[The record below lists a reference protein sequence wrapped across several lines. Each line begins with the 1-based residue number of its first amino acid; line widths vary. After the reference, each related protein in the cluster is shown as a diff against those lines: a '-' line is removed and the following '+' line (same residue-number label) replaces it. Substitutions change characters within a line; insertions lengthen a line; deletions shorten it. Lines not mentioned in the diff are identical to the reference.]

1 MRNFYFKGQRFTDK
15 LKRSN
20 IKILI
25 LLLLV
30 LFSTISYATDT
41 TLKLQYLFN
50 STGND
55 YIADNSGNGYK
66 AVVMNG
72 ATVKQLGRFNVL
84 DLGSLNGYVDM
95 TANTGNLINSLTG
108 DFTVSSYVYVNSSVN
123 LNAAGN
129 FIWTFAN
136 SADMSSTG
144 NGNMF
149 FTASNTRYAIT
160 TTYWS
165 SELSVSNGSTF
176 PQGSWQHV
184 TYTQN
189 GNTGTVYI
197 NGISVKTGSVTT
209 KPSALGATTNN
220 YIGRSCYSSDA
231 YLLNTLLTDFRVYNR
246 ALSTTEIVSLAS
258 QKAGL
263 DSAMVAQQVA
273 DAKAKLILTGL
284 NAVLSNLALPTDGGN
299 SVVINWSSSNPN
311 FISNSGVVTRPVN
324 GADTAVVVLTATLT
338 KNGIVQTKSFTAKV
352 VPYLSDRISVQQDSL
367 NLSLSG
373 NLNLLRSNLV
383 LQTSGIQGSTIT
395 WNSDYPAVLSGAG
408 VILSRPAKGTGNLK
422 VTLTATIH
430 KGTVTATKTYFVT
443 VAEDEGF
450 SAYLFAYFTGNSGN
464 QESIRF
470 ALSDDA
476 FVYTALNNNNPV
488 LNSATISSSGG
499 VRDPHILRGQNN
511 DYYMVATDMVSAL
524 GWNSNRALVLMK
536 STNMIDWQ
544 SNVVNVPATYPE
556 YSAADE
562 VWAPQTIYD
571 PSVGKYLVYFA
582 MRLGPNDFAKI
593 YYAYAD
599 SRFLGFES
607 SPKVLFN
614 NNGLSTIDPDIVMK
628 DGVYTMF
635 FKTEGNGN
643 GIKKA
648 LSTKLTSGY
657 VLYDKY
663 LESTTNPVE
672 GSCVFRIYN
681 SDNWI
686 LMYDEYTSGTY
697 QLTTSTDLIN
707 FSVVTNPVSFDFTPR
722 HGTVIPVTA
731 AEKAALIHKWNP
743 TQDVESVL
751 SSKDISI
758 YPNPVKGTLYFS
770 ISSSLPNTNISVFD
784 LNGKVLIH
792 QSFTQNKGQI
802 DISGLSSG
810 IYLLQSAASD
820 GTLKYEKFI
829 VQ

>member
-1 MRNFYFKGQRFTDK
+1 MTKFYFKGHRFTDK
-15 LKRSN
+15 IKKCN
-20 IKILI
+20 IKILF
-25 LLLLV
+25 LLFLV
-30 LFSTISYATDT
+30 LFSTNSYATDA
-41 TLKLQYLFN
+41 TLKIQYVFD
-50 STGND
+50 STSHD
-55 YIADNSGNGYK
+55 TIADNSGNGYNAK
-66 AVVMNG
+66 LMNG
-72 ATVKQLGRFNVL
+72 AVVKQMGRFNVL
-84 DLGSLNGYVDM
+84 DLGPLNGYVDM
-95 TANTGNLINSLTG
+95 TANAGNLIKTLTG
-108 DFTVSSYVYVNSSVN
+108 DFTVTFFVYINSSVD
-123 LNAAGN
+123 LTAAGN

-136 SADMSSTG
+136 SADMSNTS

-149 FTASNTRYAIT
+149 FTALNTRYAISKT
-160 TTYWS
+160 NYNA
-165 SELSVSNGSTF
+165 ELSVKQGNALTK
-176 PQGSWQHV
+176 GSWQYV
-184 TYTQN
+184 TYTQS
-189 GNTGTVYI
+189 GNTGTIYI

-209 KPSALGATTNN
+209 NPSALGATTNN

-231 YLLNTLLTDFRVYNR
+231 YLQNSLLNDFRVYNR
-246 ALSTTEIVSLAS
+246 SLSSSEIVSLAS

-263 DSAMVAQQVA
+263 DSAMIIQQVE
-273 DAKAKLILTGL
+273 DAKTQLVLTGL
-284 NAVLSNLALPTDGGN
+284 NEVISNLTLPTDGGN
-299 SVVINWSSSNPN
+299 SVVVSWSSSNLN

-324 GADTAVVVLTATLT
+324 GSDTAIVVLSATLT

-352 VPYLSDRISVQQDSL
+352 VPYLSDRISVQQDSI
-367 NLSLSG
+367 NLSING

-383 LQTSGIQGSTIT
+383 LQTNGIQGSTIT
-395 WNSDYPAVLSGAG
+395 WSSDYPAILSGTG
-408 VILSRPAKGTGNLK
+408 VILSRPVKGTGNLN
-422 VTLTATIH
+422 VTLTASIH
-430 KGTVTATKTYFVT
+430 KGTVTTTKTFLVT

-450 SAYLFAYFTGNSGN
+450 SGYLFAYFTGNSGN

-524 GWNSNRALVLMK
+524 GWDSNRAMVLLK

-544 SNVVNVPATYPE
+544 SSVVNVPKTYPE

-571 PSVGKYLVYFA
+571 PTVGKYMVYFA
-582 MRLGPNDFAKI
+582 MRLGPTDFAKI

-607 SPKVLFN
+607 APKVSFN
-614 NNGLSTIDPDIVMK
+614 NNGLSTIDPDIVIK
-628 DGVYTMF
+628 DGVYNLF

-648 LSTKLTSGY
+648 LSTNLTSGY
-657 VLYDKY
+657 VLFDKY
-663 LESTTNPVE
+663 LESTTNAVE
-672 GSCVFRIYN
+672 GGCVFRKYN

-686 LMYDEYTSGTY
+686 FMYDEYANGAY

-722 HGTVIPVTA
+722 HGTVIPITA
-731 AEKAALIHKWNP
+731 AEKTALIHKWDP
-743 TQDVESVL
+743 TQDVMSIT
-751 SSKDISI
+751 SSKDLSI

-770 ISSSLPNTNISVFD
+770 FSSSVPNRIISVLD
-784 LNGKVLIH
+784 LTGKVLIH

-802 DISGLSSG
+802 DVSGLSAG
-810 IYLLQSAASD
+810 IYLLQSSTSD
-820 GTLKYEKFI
+820 GILKYEKFI